1 MKKQTPRSLAI
12 EILNRVDDGQA
23 FAEPLLDQYLAT
35 DLLSDIRDRGLLTE
49 LVYGT
54 LRMRGFVDWVLA
66 QFLQKDL
73 TVTDTG
79 LRNILRTALY
89 QIFFT
94 DKIPDHAIVNEAVEL
109 TKLADPGKV
118 SLTNAILRNVLRRK
132 EQLPFPER
140 RQNFRNYMAVLHS
153 HPIWMV
159 DRWVRQWG
167 EEEALSL
174 CQANNTVAPTV
185 LRANRL
191 QTSRKRAI
199 EELHREGITVEKTT
213 CAPEGLIVREAGKSL
228 RDTVAYRQGL
238 FQVQDEASQMIA
250 RLVNPVAGETIL
262 DLCTGMGGKATHLAE
277 IMENRGRIIAVDLRK
292 GKLRQLQDLAK
303 RLTVRIIEP
312 VAADATADL
321 GNVDHESCDR
331 VLVDVPCSGL
341 GTLRR
346 CPEIKWRLTP
356 EILQSNTRLQKKL
369 LDRAGNYVKP
379 GGRLIYSTCSIM
391 PEENEEI
398 VEAFLATHP
407 EFHLIFPA
415 GVDPS
420 FLDDRGYFRTFPHRH
435 GTDGFFG
442 AIMEKM
448 TKCEKGDDPIGW
460 KD

>member
-1 MKKQTPRSLAI
+1 MKRKTPRSLAI
-12 EILNRVDDGQA
+12 EILNRVEDGKA
-23 FAEPLLDQYLAT
+23 FAEPLLDQYLTT
-35 DLLSDIRDRGLLTE
+35 DLLDHIRDRGLLTE

-73 TVTDTG
+73 TANDTG

-109 TKLADPGKV
+109 TKIADPGKV

-132 EQLPFPER
+132 EELPFPER
-140 RQNFRNYMAVLHS
+140 RQEFRSYVSILHS
-153 HPIWMV
+153 HPTWMV
-159 DRWVRQWG
+159 DRWVRLWG
-167 EEEALSL
+167 EEETLSL
-174 CQANNTVAPTV
+174 CQANNTVASTV

-191 QTSRKRAI
+191 HMRREGVI
-199 EELHREGITVEKTT
+199 EELNREGITVGKTAY
-213 CAPEGLIVREAGKSL
+213 APDGLIVREAGKSL
-228 RDTVAYRQGL
+228 RDTVAYGQGL

-262 DLCTGMGGKATHLAE
+262 DLCTGMGGKATHLSE
-277 IMENRGRIIAVDLRK
+277 MMENRGRIIAVDLRK
-292 GKLRQLQDLAK
+292 SKLRQLQDLTK

-312 VAADATADL
+312 VAADATIDL
-321 GNVDHESCDR
+321 DMVDHNSCDR

-356 EILQSNTRLQKKL
+356 EILQSNTRLQEKL
-369 LDRAGNYVKP
+369 LNRAGNYVKP

-398 VEAFLATHP
+398 VEAFMATHP
-407 EFHLIFPA
+407 EFILVFPTD
-415 GVDPS
+415 VESS

-442 AIMEKM
+442 AVMEKSGQ
-448 TKCEKGDDPIGW
+448 E
-460 KD
+460 